1 MTLRA
6 EHPTAVGAPAQAS
19 PAGRPSQDRRAGTGL
34 GPQGVRPRPAACEF
48 PAPKPRAPRSGPAEG
63 ARRLG
68 LGCYGAPAGWGWGVS
83 VQLVSLRMSM
93 APALQR
99 PGALRSRCSRHPA
112 VPAWTGLGSQR
123 SHSEG
128 LGAPLTLTNERL
140 PQTDARVLGA
150 RAGCGLTAGPC
161 RGRGWRRSVTAG
173 QPHGPTVLGAHIWQT
188 PRQNVLETFS
198 CSIHSRRQGHC
209 QSPIAREGPGD

>member
-1 MTLRA
+1 MQST
-6 EHPTAVGAPAQAS
+6 P
-19 PAGRPSQDRRAGTGL
+19 RPW
-34 GPQGVRPRPAACEF
+34 GPRPRPALRGGPARTGELG
-48 PAPKPRAPRSGPAEG
+48 PDSAPKVSVLDPPPASSRPLSPGPLAPGLLRAPG
-63 ARRLG
+63 
-68 LGCYGAPAGWGWGVS
+68 GWGWGAVGPPRTGGGGVS

-93 APALQR
+93 APALRR